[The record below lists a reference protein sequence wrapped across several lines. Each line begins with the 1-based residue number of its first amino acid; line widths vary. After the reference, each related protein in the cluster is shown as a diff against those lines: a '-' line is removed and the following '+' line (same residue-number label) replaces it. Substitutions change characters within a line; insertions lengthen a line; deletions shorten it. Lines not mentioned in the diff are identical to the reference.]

1 MNENRKPIK
10 VKCVR
15 KIYFIILFAR
25 SNDVKKKYNNL
36 IKFHKM
42 KENFFF
48 FSSKIIQ
55 LLPKNI
61 SGQTLKHFY
70 LVVILE

>member
-1 MNENRKPIK
+1 MKENRKPIK

-25 SNDVKKKYNNL
+25 SNDVKKKYSNL

-48 FSSKIIQ
+48 FPQKLYNFYQKIS
-55 LLPKNI
+55 LD
-61 SGQTLKHFY
+61 KH
-70 LVVILE
+70 